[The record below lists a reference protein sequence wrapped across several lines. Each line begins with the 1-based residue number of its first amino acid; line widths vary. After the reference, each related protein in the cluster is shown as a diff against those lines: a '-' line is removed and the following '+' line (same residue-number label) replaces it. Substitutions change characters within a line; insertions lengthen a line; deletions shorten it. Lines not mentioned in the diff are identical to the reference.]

1 MPRTQY
7 DKKPDI
13 PVDDKPVKLA
23 PSIDP
28 AGRERQLTNLAINLA
43 EKQLLEGTASPSV
56 INHFLKLATKR
67 EDMERDILERQAQLL
82 TAKTDSISASKDVK
96 ALYKDAI
103 DAISRYSPSQE

>member
-7 DKKPDI
+7 DKKHEI
-13 PVDDKPVKLA
+13 PVNDKPVKLA

-28 AGRERQLTNLAINLA
+28 AARERQLTNLAINLA

-96 ALYKDAI
+96 ALYEDAI